1 MQPAKYRYYI
11 DDVEVFPHTKD
22 LVKEFRR
29 ENDEQYFS
37 VSITGDIVLWNAD
50 AKKIFTANL
59 DKEFKFVITK
69 DGATYYT
76 ARFTKS
82 DCDMDFSTCNC
93 KIKLTT
99 DDAYSLLEAKAE
111 NEYDL
116 MKLSIDRQNLKMTKH
131 PAIQV
136 YVPGENSIGCIKPL
150 TTYWETEVVE
160 ATENTDLLKNKYHF
174 AEASNFKNIVVNP
187 SGGSPAIIATTYI
200 GALEET
206 SFIEELGGGAI
217 QETQRQFGTFRPIIN
232 TSYVIYVQ
240 FDKVINRSSTGSPT
254 TYRTSLYQIKH
265 ESKNEVY
272 FQYRDGNVQDESR
285 WLNDTFTV
293 SAVSGEASGSF
304 SCVYS
309 TKPIFARFITDSDTY
324 NVSSPTFDIPVDDIA
339 ENNFNYRKC
348 APFEVSSRAENI
360 FTISLQ
366 EQAEAT
372 RWGINDNGK
381 YFLPPKKG
389 VLYVPIA
396 KNIWTNISYWFDTSK
411 FSYVKNKYNSM
422 VSTVIVKDTY
432 EIASCINALLKEMKV
447 NLTFAATTEYSEF
460 LFSETNPVSGYYV
473 RLYLTQ
479 ITNILK
485 SNYDQPAQKMPTS
498 FKSIMD
504 MLAQTMKCYW
514 FVENGKLRI
523 ENIAYFLNGGSYSQQ
538 NEVSVDLTSTIDLRT
553 RLQLDYAQS
562 QFSYEKED
570 LVSRYEFEFS
580 NGRQSEGFEG
590 RPINVNNKYCKDSK
604 KESISVGNFAADV
617 DMMMLD
623 PSEFSNDGIAVLAA
637 TKDANNNL
645 SVSKSIV
652 KLSDSDQEV
661 AEFEETVNNAYFSWP
676 FLEEYYMYDISGSD
690 IEIEDF
696 VSINGKFLNPKG
708 TLRILKQEVRFPVN
722 EDLDPYKLIKTGIG
736 NGVATSI
743 KINLDKR
750 QVTATLIYKPF

>member
-1 MQPAKYRYYI
+1 MQPAKYRYYL

-22 LVKEFRR
+22 LTKEFSR
-29 ENDEQYFS
+29 ENDKQYFS
-37 VSITGDIVLWNAD
+37 VSISGDIVLWNAD
-50 AKKIFTANL
+50 AKRIFTANL

-69 DGATYYT
+69 DGVAYYT

-187 SGGSPAIIATTYI
+187 GGGSPAIIATTYI

-206 SFIEELGGGAI
+206 SFIEELGDGAV
-217 QETQRQFGTFRPIIN
+217 QETQRQFGTFRPIDNI
-232 TSYVIYVQ
+232 SYVIYVQ
-240 FDKVINRSSTGSPT
+240 FDKVINQPSTGSPFI
-254 TYRTSLYQIKH
+254 YRTSLYQIKH

-293 SAVSGEASGSF
+293 TAVSEEAGGSF
-304 SCVYS
+304 SCIYS
-309 TKPIFARFITDSDTY
+309 TKPIYARFITDSDTY
-324 NVSSPTFDIPVDDIA
+324 LDTESTFDIPVDDIA

-348 APFEVSSRAENI
+348 APFEVSSRAKNI
-360 FTISLQ
+360 FTISSQ

-372 RWGINDNGK
+372 KWGINDKGN

-389 VLYVPIA
+389 TLYIPIA

-411 FSYVKNKYNSM
+411 FSYVKNMYNSM
-422 VSTVIVKDTY
+422 VSNVVVKDTY

-447 NLTFAATTEYSEF
+447 NLTFAATAEYSEF
-460 LFSETNPVSGYYV
+460 LFSETNPVSGYFV

-504 MLAQTMKCYW
+504 MLAQTMRCYY

-538 NEVSVDLTSTIDLRT
+538 NEVSVDLTSTVDLRT

-570 LVSRYEFEFS
+570 LISRYEFEFS

-604 KESISVGNFAADV
+604 KESISVGDYVADV

-652 KLSDSDQEV
+652 KLSDIDQEV
-661 AEFEETVNNAYFSWP
+661 AEFEENVNNAYFSWP

-696 VSINGKFLNPKG
+696 VSINDKFLNPKG
-708 TLRILKQEVRFPVN
+708 TLRILKQEVKFPAN

-750 QVTATLIYKPF
+750 QATATLIYKPF